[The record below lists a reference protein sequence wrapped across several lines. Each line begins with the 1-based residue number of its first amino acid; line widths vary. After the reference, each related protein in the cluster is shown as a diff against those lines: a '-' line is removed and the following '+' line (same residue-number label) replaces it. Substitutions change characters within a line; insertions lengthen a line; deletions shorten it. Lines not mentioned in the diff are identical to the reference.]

1 MTLRMHISPSGDR
14 ASRSRDAVINPI
26 SSIKGIAAIVAIVI
40 LATVSRASAQPSP
53 SAFEWPTLGGGAA
66 RSSLAVPGASAS
78 LGSARWVR
86 SQMPSGEPIVFAAA
100 SGVVATAVG
109 PARLFAV
116 CTVAGQPRVIAI
128 DAESGGVVWLA
139 SVPAL
144 QLGSW
149 STPTLD
155 SKRGTVLVAT
165 GSSLIALRQ
174 SDGSQA
180 WRVDLS
186 GAPVNV
192 SPVVTDDLGPADR
205 ALVTTDG
212 GFGGPSWLV
221 CINVSERDEVSNPFD
236 PGDVVWSGAIG
247 SSVGA
252 TPAYLDGVAYVAST
266 GLDGFGIGEIRAFD
280 VRASGASPEPLWLF
294 TNAIAEGF
302 FGGVCVR
309 EDGVAASG
317 GGGGGGA
324 GGVVS
329 VYAASYAFF
338 GGLDSS
344 NVVKLRASDG
354 ALVWFAASN
363 RTSSIPVVLDDGR
376 VLLSTG
382 VWGFGSVPSVQLFSS
397 AGALLWDSAIATWN
411 DASGNNVIDVG
422 EFTALGGWNTQPVLM
437 RDDAGGPARA
447 VVGTIALSGSAP
459 NAAYS
464 PLAML
469 NLGVAPSAPGFV
481 ASQSPSAGATAAVLG
496 SGGGAGA
503 GVYSVG
509 PSGLSAFGALP
520 PRGDLSGD
528 LRIDIEDVY
537 RLEQLA
543 PTAATR
549 DVDRSGVVNDS
560 DRQML
565 LREARRDESR
575 RMARDAGKGVLR

>member
-1 MTLRMHISPSGDR
+1 M
-14 ASRSRDAVINPI
+14 NPI
-26 SSIKGIAAIVAIVI
+26 SSIKGIAAVVSVAIVI

-53 SAFEWPTLGGGAA
+53 SAFEWPSLGGGAA
-66 RSSLAVPGASAS
+66 RSSLAVPGVSAS
-78 LGSARWVR
+78 LGSPRWVR

-100 SGVVATAVG
+100 SGVVGSVVG
-109 PARLFAV
+109 PSRVFAMG
-116 CTVAGQPRVIAI
+116 TVAGQPRVIAI
-128 DAESGGVVWLA
+128 DAESGGVVWVA
-139 SVPAL
+139 GVPAL

-155 SKRGTVLVAT
+155 AKRGTVLVAA

-221 CINVSERDEVSNPFD
+221 CINVSERDQVSNPFD
-236 PGDVVWSGAIG
+236 PGDVVWSSAIG

-266 GLDGFGIGEIRAFD
+266 GLDGFGVGEIRAFD
-280 VRASGASPEPLWLF
+280 VRTRTTSPEPLWLF
-294 TNAIAEGF
+294 TNVIAEGF

-309 EDGVAASG
+309 EDSL
-317 GGGGGGA
+317 GGGA
-324 GGVVS
+324 GGSAIS

-344 NVVKLRASDG
+344 NVVKLRAMDG
-354 ALVWFAASN
+354 TLVWSAPSN

-376 VLLSTG
+376 VLVSTG

-397 AGALLWDSAIATWN
+397 AGAPLWDSATATWS
-411 DASGNNVIDVG
+411 DANSNNAIDVG

-447 VVGTIALSGSAP
+447 IVGTISLGGGGP
-459 NAAYS
+459 NGAYS

-469 NLGVAPSAPGFV
+469 NLGVAPGVPGFV
-481 ASQSPSAGATAAVLG
+481 LWQSPTAGATSAVLG
-496 SGGGAGA
+496 GGGSGGRA

-509 PSGLSAFGALP
+509 PSGLAAFGALP

-528 LRIDIEDVY
+528 LRVDVEDVY

-543 PTAATR
+543 PGAATR
-549 DVDRSGVVNDS
+549 DVDRSGGFTDA

-575 RMARDAGKGVLR
+575 RMSRDAGRGVLR